1 MELKIIVNI
10 MKKSCISP
18 QSKPHFMKLL
28 LGFEKTAFL
37 KKWKIDEKGA
47 KSVINENDYQK
58 RGQKMGFL
66 EKNGKKVVSPPCFG
80 AFFTKKR
87 RKEGVKVAKP
97 PHNFKFALDN

>member
-18 QSKPHFMKLL
+18 QSKPHFMASIGHL
-28 LGFEKTAFL
+28 EKTAFL

-66 EKNGKKVVSPPCFG
+66 GKNGKKVV
-80 AFFTKKR
+80 
-87 RKEGVKVAKP
+87 
-97 PHNFKFALDN
+97 